1 MVGEGVTMSPMS
13 YNTTI
18 VVRIRQLGD
27 SATLRIR
34 QYVRMIILCDMML

>member
-18 VVRIRQLGD
+18 VVRIRQLDD
-27 SATLRIR
+27 SATLSD
-34 QYVRMIILCDMML
+34 DMAIYRP